1 MSTAFT
7 HPAKPSGNVAATKS
21 VANANGWRVS
31 LRHDQAG
38 YFENTIDESQIHKSF
53 ERGRD
58 QPSFRWGERVT
69 EENMPDLYPV
79 ERDEKEHQEFATQL
93 YHFLME
99 QGLHQPEDLPPAV
112 AIPRPRPPVSPVA
125 PALYPVDEE
134 ELLTLQRTCHVPRDV
149 AFRALQQHD
158 NIVDAILDLT
168 P

>member
-1 MSTAFT
+1 
-7 HPAKPSGNVAATKS
+7 
-21 VANANGWRVS
+21 
-31 LRHDQAG
+31 
-38 YFENTIDESQIHKSF
+38 
-53 ERGRD
+53 
-58 QPSFRWGERVT
+58 
-69 EENMPDLYPV
+69 MPDLYPV

-99 QGLHQPEDLPPAV
+99 QGLQPPPSEPQPDEIPPA
-112 AIPRPRPPVSPVA
+112 AIPIPIPPPSPPVA